1 MSLAINASM
10 VIGTAGQ
17 WMKMTQLACG
27 ICVRNLLMQPKMK
40 IIKIK
45 IEIPLDDRDGM
56 RDVIVDL
63 KRLVKLLMKR
73 WKKMEV

>member
-1 MSLAINASM
+1 
-10 VIGTAGQ
+10 
-17 WMKMTQLACG
+17 
-27 ICVRNLLMQPKMK
+27 MQPKMK

-73 WKKMEV
+73 WKKMEAES